1 MSLSLEQKKALVSEV
16 AESIVQ
22 SSAGVLAEYRGMS
35 VQQMTS
41 LRRSAHAEGVWIK
54 VVKNNLAKRAV
65 KDSEFECLTDYFV
78 GPVVFSL
85 SRDPVSLAKVVTR
98 FERENEEFRISAGAM
113 SGSLIDPETIVRLS
127 KTPSRE
133 ELLAKLVGGM
143 KAPSAKLASTL
154 KEIPAKF
161 VRTLA
166 AVAASREQAS

>member
-16 AESIVQ
+16 AESIGK

-41 LRRSAHAEGVWIK
+41 LRRAAHAEGVWIK
-54 VVKNNLAKRAV
+54 VVKNNLARRAV

-78 GPVVFSL
+78 GPVLLSL
-85 SRDPVSLAKVVTR
+85 SEDPVSLAKVIAK
-98 FERENEEFRISAGAM
+98 FEKENEEFKLSAGVM
-113 SGSLIDPETIVRLS
+113 SGSLIDRKTILRLS
-127 KTPSRE
+127 QTPSRE

-143 KAPSAKLASTL
+143 KAPSAKLVSTL
-154 KEIPAKF
+154 NEIPARL

>member
-16 AESIVQ
+16 VESIRK

-41 LRRSAHAEGVWIK
+41 LRRAAHAEGVWIK
-54 VVKNNLAKRAV
+54 VVKNNLAKRAI
-65 KDSEFECLTDYFV
+65 KDSDFECLTDHFV
-78 GPVVFSL
+78 GPVLFSL
-85 SRDPVSLAKVVTR
+85 SEDPVSLARVVAK
-98 FERENEEFRISAGAM
+98 FEKENEEFKISAGVM
-113 SGSLIDPETIVRLS
+113 SGSLIDQETIVRLS
-127 KTPSRE
+127 RTPSRE

-143 KAPSAKLASTL
+143 KAPSAKLVSTL
-154 KEIPAKF
+154 NEIPAKF